1 MIITIAGDI
10 GAGKST
16 VASILSRELG
26 FNNYSCGRFQRK
38 IAEDRGVPILELAE
52 IAKTD
57 PTVDE
62 DTDNWQVE
70 IGKKED
76 NFVMEGRI
84 SFHFIPNS
92 YKVYLAVSPEE
103 GGKRVYKS
111 KRPDEQANTTLK
123 ATIDNNRIRR
133 EAELY
138 RYKTTYNLDPTDEK
152 NYDLV
157 IDTTKLPAVEV
168 ARRIIEGMKK
178 RAHRL
183 SRKVIE

>member
-16 VASILSRELG
+16 VAKILSNELG
-26 FNNYSCGRFQRK
+26 YKNYSCGTFQRK
-38 IAEDRGVPILELAE
+38 LAEERGVPILVLAE

-62 DTDNWQVE
+62 ATDNWQVE
-70 IGKKED
+70 IGKTED
-76 NFVMEGRI
+76 RFVMEGRI

-103 GGKRVYKS
+103 GGKRVFRS
-111 KRPDEQANTTLK
+111 KRPDEQANTTLQS
-123 ATIDNNRIRR
+123 TIENNRIRR
-133 EAELY
+133 AAELY
-138 RYKTTYNLDPTDEK
+138 RYKTAYNLDPTDIK

-157 IDTTKLPAVEV
+157 IDTTKVTATEV
-168 ARRIIEGMKK
+168 ARRIIEGMRK
-178 RAHRL
+178 RAHPN
-183 SRKVIE
+183 V

>member
-16 VASILSRELG
+16 VAGILSRELG
-26 FNNYSCGRFQRK
+26 FKNYSCGRFQRK
-38 IAEDRGVPILELAE
+38 IANDRGVPILVLAE

-62 DTDNWQVE
+62 ATDRWQVE

-84 SFHFIPNS
+84 SFHFIPDS
-92 YKVYLAVSPEE
+92 YKVYLAVRPEE
-103 GGKRVYKS
+103 GGKRVFKS
-111 KRPDEQANTTLK
+111 KRPDEQANTTLQL
-123 ATIDNNRIRR
+123 TMENNRTRR

-138 RYKTTYNLDPTDEK
+138 RYKTTYNLDPTDK
-152 NYDLV
+152 RNYDLV
-157 IDTTKLPAVEV
+157 IDTTDIPATEV
-168 ARRIIEGMKK
+168 ARRIIEGMRKHP
-178 RAHRL
+178 HRT
-183 SRKVIE
+183 